1 MGDIV
6 ITVIKCHNGETIVEN
21 HEVTLTRPSPQFPSI
36 GRVQGTRGLWERAGN
51 RIFIEGRSPKERW
64 EPFEKYQS
72 EFEHPVW
79 RKYRPEGG
87 PLAGHGGTDFLVL
100 RDFVQAVKERG
111 APPIDVYDTAALM
124 VIAPLSEQS
133 IANGSARVDFPDFT
147 RGKWRTNPRIFGV
160 RA

>member
-1 MGDIV
+1 M
-6 ITVIKCHNGETIVEN
+6 
-21 HEVTLTRPSPQFPSI
+21 
-36 GRVQGTRGLWERAGN
+36 
-51 RIFIEGRSPKERW
+51 
-64 EPFEKYQS
+64 
-72 EFEHPVW
+72 
-79 RKYRPEGG
+79 
-87 PLAGHGGTDFLVL
+87 
-100 RDFVQAVKERG
+100 QAVKERG